1 MTFDRRRLFAAVAG
15 AASAGVAT
23 PVAAREMIGTPPPPR
38 AEIDA
43 TTLGVRPNADLDQ
56 SAILQSAITRAAAAG
71 SLLRLPPGV
80 YRAGALQLPPYA
92 ALAGVIGSTRLVMTS
107 GPSLLAST
115 GSDYVSLSG
124 LVLDGNHVALP
135 DGRGLVHLTQG
146 RALRLTDC
154 MIVNA
159 GGDGIRLDA
168 TAGEVTGNTVI
179 DAADY
184 AIFSN
189 DAVGLR
195 IAGNT
200 VQRAGNGGILVWRG
214 KPGDDGTLV
223 LDNRIEDVANKAGGS
238 GQYGNGINIFRADN
252 VIVRSNRIRNAAFS
266 AVRGTSA
273 SNLQIVGNT
282 CSGLGECALYA
293 EFGFEGAV
301 IANNIVDGAAVGI
314 SVTNF
319 DKGGRLGVVQGNLI
333 RNLVRQ
339 QPPGSDPNDTIGIS
353 VEADTVVAG
362 NVIESAKG
370 VGIQGGW
377 GPYLR
382 DVTITANIVRDA
394 DFGIAV
400 SIVSGAG
407 AAVIANNL
415 VSGARLGAI
424 VGREWGKTVT
434 GDLSK
439 EGAERYAQLS
449 IDGNR
454 VR

>member
-1 MTFDRRRLFAAVAG
+1 MKFDRRRLFAAFAG
-15 AASAGVAT
+15 AASAGAT
-23 PVAAREMIGTPPPPR
+23 TPAAAREPFAAAPVPR

-43 TTLGVRPNADLDQ
+43 TTFGVRPNADIDQ
-56 SAILQSAITRAAAAG
+56 STILQSAITRAAAAG

-92 ALAGVIGSTRLVMTS
+92 AIAGVIGSTRLIMTT
-107 GPSLLAST
+107 GPSLLMAT
-115 GSDYVSLSG
+115 GSDYVSISG

-135 DGRGLVHLTQG
+135 DGRGLVHLAQG

-159 GGDGIRLDA
+159 GVNGVTLDA
-168 TAGEVTGNTVI
+168 IAGEITSSTVI
-179 DAADY
+179 DAANH

-189 DAVGLR
+189 DAAGLR

-200 VQRAGNGGILVWRG
+200 VQRAGNGGILVWRS

-223 LDNRIEDVANKAGGS
+223 VDNRIEDIANKAGGS
-238 GQYGNGINIFRADN
+238 GQYGNAINVFRADN
-252 VIVRSNRIRNAAFS
+252 VIVRGNRIRNAAFS
-266 AVRGTSA
+266 AVRGTAS
-273 SNLQIVGNT
+273 SNLQIAGNT
-282 CSGLGECALYA
+282 CSSLGECAIYA

-301 IANNIVDGAAVGI
+301 IANNIVDGAAVGV

-339 QPPGSDPNDTIGIS
+339 QPPGSDPNDTTGIG
-353 VEADTVVAG
+353 VEADTVVNG
-362 NVIESAKG
+362 NIIESAKG
-370 VGIQGGW
+370 IGIQAGW
-377 GPYLR
+377 GSYLR
-382 DVTITANIVRDA
+382 DVTIAANIVRGTDY
-394 DFGIAV
+394 GIAV
-400 SIVSGAG
+400 SVVSGAG

-424 VGREWGKTVT
+424 VGKEWAKTVT